1 MAMDNTLYIVLGAVF
16 MLYLI
21 VTITTRNKS
30 KRRKS
35 RKFMEDYK
43 RRKEEDGNQ

>member
-1 MAMDNTLYIVLGAVF
+1 MDNTFYFILGALFV
-16 MLYLI
+16 LYLI

-30 KRRKS
+30 KKRKS

-43 RRKEEDGNQ
+43 RKDKEE

>member
-1 MAMDNTLYIVLGAVF
+1 MNNTLYIIFGGIF

-21 VTITTRNKS
+21 VTITTRTKS
-30 KRRKS
+30 KQRKS

-43 RRKEEDGNQ
+43 RKDTDE